1 MLNYFSKLIEKIN
14 QLLDHADHRYQS
26 DLEKYLLS
34 KNPGNAAEA
43 DLWIRIYNREVIGRN
58 SWM

>member
-1 MLNYFSKLIEKIN
+1 MLKFISVLVEKLS
-14 QLLDHADHRYQS
+14 QYLDDADHQYQS
-26 DLEKYLLS
+26 DLEKFLLS

-43 DLWIRIYNREVIGRN
+43 DLWIRIYNREFTGRN

>member
-14 QLLDHADHRYQS
+14 QLLDDADHRYQS

>member
-1 MLNYFSKLIEKIN
+1 MLNYFSNLFKKVSDYLE
-14 QLLDHADHRYQS
+14 DADHKYQS
-26 DLEKYLLS
+26 DLEKFLLS

-43 DLWIRIYNREVIGRN
+43 DLWIRIYNREVIGRS

>member
-14 QLLDHADHRYQS
+14 QLLDNADHRYQS

-43 DLWIRIYNREVIGRN
+43 DLWIRIFNREVIGRN